1 MKNTMTYITTSEA
14 AKILGLSQKTL
25 EKLRVVGGGPRY
37 RKLGRSVR
45 YFEADLFEWADSQVR
60 TSTSDPGIDAEA
72 TQASPRLVGAMQESP
87 VTG

>member
-1 MKNTMTYITTSEA
+1 MENTMTYITTGEA

-45 YFEADLFEWADSQVR
+45 YFEADLFEWADSR
-60 TSTSDPGIDAEA
+60 ICCSTSDEGSD
-72 TQASPRLVGAMQESP
+72 
-87 VTG
+87 